1 MKWLSI
7 FISIGIV
14 GMLFVS
20 GNDNPN
26 KIAYVSPFNMYSYS
40 YGDGNFSTIQE
51 AVNFAGNNGVV
62 IIRNGTY
69 YTSHVEIFQNNLTLY
84 GEGNV
89 TLLWNNE
96 SWAWMF
102 GLTGGN
108 ITIRDLNII
117 SYDRNKQG
125 IFIDSDRNKVYDVRI
140 NGSTG
145 VIVYKGNGNEIVNN
159 TITNTKIGIR
169 FSVNS
174 HQNLAEN
181 NVITGDS
188 MSWFGVHIQYNST
201 NNTITKNTAINI
213 SGVVPNGGCNFYP
226 VNCNNNA
233 KGVNFYSQEGL
244 YNIVTLNT
252 FSTETTNTTDYEVVL
267 TNTQSMV
274 FENNYVCSIWINGT
288 ITNYLNNTCGTQTP
302 TLTITRSIPLTH
314 GWNLV
319 SLPVAT

>member
-145 VIVYKGNGNEIVNN
+145 VIVYKGNGNEI
-159 TITNTKIGIR
+159 
-169 FSVNS
+169 
-174 HQNLAEN
+174 
-181 NVITGDS
+181 
-188 MSWFGVHIQYNST
+188 
-201 NNTITKNTAINI
+201 
-213 SGVVPNGGCNFYP
+213 
-226 VNCNNNA
+226 
-233 KGVNFYSQEGL
+233 
-244 YNIVTLNT
+244 
-252 FSTETTNTTDYEVVL
+252 
-267 TNTQSMV
+267 
-274 FENNYVCSIWINGT
+274 
-288 ITNYLNNTCGTQTP
+288 
-302 TLTITRSIPLTH
+302 
-314 GWNLV
+314 
-319 SLPVAT
+319 